1 MGTVPASSC
10 ERMTLADGALTR
22 RICAG
27 LVLLGL
33 SRPAVSGELSED
45 WRIDTQVG
53 HLWPVGRIRQTFGG
67 GFLAGWTVG
76 RRVFADVVV
85 EGGVRLGSMSYG
97 AAQTVTGTTCLP
109 GARGLPVCTT
119 GPTTQRG
126 GSTDF
131 LLGGTVPLKTDRHGR
146 ALEIG
151 TGVIFESYSISPG
164 GESLGSRHGVGVFGQ
179 LAAELFPVGSFG
191 GIGLLFTGRHV
202 STRGGRLGPTLPTQ
216 TSDTWLDASLLLQ
229 VGRGRRRGP

>member
-1 MGTVPASSC
+1 
-10 ERMTLADGALTR
+10 MTLADGALTR
-22 RICAG
+22 GICAG

-33 SRPAVSGELSED
+33 CRPAVSGEFSED

-53 HLWPVGRIRQTFGG
+53 HLWPVGRIRRTFGA

-76 RRVFADVVV
+76 RRVFADVIV

-97 AAQTVTGTTCLP
+97 GARTVTGTTCLP

-126 GSTDF
+126 GSTDV
-131 LLGGTVPLKTDRHGR
+131 LLGATVPLKTDRHGR

-151 TGVIFESYSISPG
+151 TGVVFESYSVSPG
-164 GESLGSRHGVGVFGQ
+164 GESPGSRHGAGVFGK
-179 LAAELFPVGSFG
+179 LAAELFPVRTLG
-191 GIGLLFTGRHV
+191 GISLLLTGRRI
-202 STRGGRLGPTLPTQ
+202 STRGGRLGTSLPTR

-229 VGRGRRRGP
+229 AGRGRRGGP